1 MLRANFDANA
11 TSNAQLED
19 VASRWQVRAC
29 QQGGDQQGTSSAR
42 PARLSR
48 SRGDRG
54 DNNDD
59 DDDDRDDDDDGDGDD
74 NRDGDVDDNDDV
86 KWNGGC
92 SDENGQARGAH
103 DGVQRRGS
111 IAVVRAHAP
120 VPGEQLRASP

>member
-1 MLRANFDANA
+1 MIAT

-29 QQGGDQQGTSSAR
+29 QQGGDHQGASSAR
-42 PARLSR
+42 PARLSG
-48 SRGDRG
+48 SRGNRG
-54 DNNDD
+54 NNDD
-59 DDDDRDDDDDGDGDD
+59 DDRDDDNDDDDDGDGDD
-74 NRDGDVDDNDDV
+74 NRDGDIDDNDDV
-86 KWNGGC
+86 EWNGGR